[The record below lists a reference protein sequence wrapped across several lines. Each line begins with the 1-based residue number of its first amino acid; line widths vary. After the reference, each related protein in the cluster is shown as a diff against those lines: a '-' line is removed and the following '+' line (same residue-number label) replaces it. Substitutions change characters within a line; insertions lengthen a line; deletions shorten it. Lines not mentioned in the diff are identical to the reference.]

1 MIFENR
7 NSLERWL
14 IQQQPEP
21 ETRHV
26 TVDYTVLDTPQ
37 LTKSAESLLARLATP
52 PAERQHN
59 DRVFAA
65 TPCPCRRQTRI
76 SLRSGN

>member
-7 NSLERWL
+7 NRLERWL

-26 TVDYTVLDTPQ
+26 TVDYTVLTP
-37 LTKSAESLLARLATP
+37 
-52 PAERQHN
+52 
-59 DRVFAA
+59 
-65 TPCPCRRQTRI
+65 
-76 SLRSGN
+76 RS